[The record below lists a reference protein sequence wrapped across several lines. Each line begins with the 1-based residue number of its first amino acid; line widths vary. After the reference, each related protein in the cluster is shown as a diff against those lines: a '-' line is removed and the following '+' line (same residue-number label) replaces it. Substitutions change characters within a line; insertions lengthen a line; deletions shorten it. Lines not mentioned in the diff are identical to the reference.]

1 MPGNIPEIS
10 AMVPHYVFWV
20 VEGVPVPVRYQF
32 PNKYLDDV
40 EPFQS
45 NELECRGIRQKGSF
59 VALDKI
65 LSLEKK
71 YLNKNYQCTHG
82 QTPGT

>member
-32 PNKYLDDV
+32 PNKYLDEE

-45 NELECRGIRQKGSF
+45 NELECRG
-59 VALDKI
+59 
-65 LSLEKK
+65 
-71 YLNKNYQCTHG
+71 
-82 QTPGT
+82 